1 MGRWSVLLIFAC
13 GCTFAPQGLKPVD
26 DAGAE
31 DDLSMPGDDS
41 AAPDDLTAAQPD
53 LLPAPE
59 LTFTRAALGAAT
71 TNLTAEGT
79 GDWAHFGLLN
89 ANSVNRK
96 NGVPATT
103 IQASANTGLHQYTS
117 YTPGF
122 TWTDGTP
129 TATATDTHTG
139 SYVNGVGHGFTL
151 TLPAD
156 GTQRTAHFYLNNY
169 NSVAAFGASLQDGS
183 APSVSEMV
191 TTGPSDVDFRYT
203 VTWRAATS
211 TTLQVTWAIST
222 DSGMGSVDLLAVT
235 LE

>member
-1 MGRWSVLLIFAC
+1 VGRWSVLLFFAC
-13 GCTFAPQGLKPVD
+13 GCTFAPQGLTPVD
-26 DAGAE
+26 DAGA
-31 DDLSMPGDDS
+31 DDLAMPDTDGPL
-41 AAPDDLTAAQPD
+41 PDDLTSAQPD
-53 LLPAPE
+53 LLPGGLLTYSRAP
-59 LTFTRAALGAAT
+59 LGAAT
-71 TNLTAEGT
+71 TDLTAEGT

-96 NGVPATT
+96 NGVSAST
-103 IQASANTGLHQYTS
+103 IQASANTMLKQYSS

-122 TWTDGTP
+122 TWSDGTP
-129 TATATDTHTG
+129 TASATDTHTG
-139 SYVNGVGHGFTL
+139 SYVNGVGHGFTVL
-151 TLPAD
+151 LPAD

-183 APSVSEMV
+183 APSMSEMV
-191 TTGPSDVDFRYT
+191 TTGAADVDFRYT